1 MMYNNMDDQY
11 ENGMDLKEQLV
22 IWKRAG
28 YLLDNIALTPKL
40 SEQLVDQG
48 IFTLEMMRNIMVRMG
63 WTEHVMNSLMT
74 PTNLLIH

>member
-1 MMYNNMDDQY
+1 MDEMMDYQY

-40 SEQLVDQG
+40 SAQLVDEG
-48 IFTLEMMRNIMVRMG
+48 IFTMEMMKKIMV
-63 WTEHVMNSLMT
+63 S
-74 PTNLLIH
+74 